1 MWLSDC
7 TENHKCY
14 SVKTKPVLPTRI
26 IAINMEQDGDA
37 RIMLGN
43 GRRGDYFAL
52 SYCWGA
58 GTHPHS
64 LTTRNR
70 QQYMTSLPIYD
81 LPNTLANAI
90 NITRRLGLQFL
101 WIDALCIVQDDDRD
115 WQRESAKM
123 AEVYGNA
130 FCTISATGASN
141 SATGCYSPRSALSIS
156 AASWHLYGSD
166 TDQKITGL
174 LLIPGLPE
182 WDISVNRA
190 PLNNRAWTLQERALS
205 HRIIHWTKH
214 KLVWECQQQNAS
226 ETWPSGIPDSVA
238 INAIQDGV
246 QNVEESQNYPEL
258 WRLVDTDGNGLL
270 GVQVQVPTSIENIFS
285 HQESIDDL
293 MHLWRAM
300 VIEAS
305 GRHLTKDSDILPAL
319 SGLAQIV
326 QKRTRQNYLAGHW
339 QSDLPT
345 SILWRAL
352 NTTKI
357 PLPKKHRASTFPAP
371 TWSWASIVGQIV
383 FPDKSEQVHSE
394 YLPGITILKAS
405 TTLAGLDPFG
415 HVTGGYLK
423 VSGKSSRTLAA
434 KHTYG
439 TTGNY

>member
-1 MWLSDC
+1 
-7 TENHKCY
+7 
-14 SVKTKPVLPTRI
+14 
-26 IAINMEQDGDA
+26 
-37 RIMLGN
+37 
-43 GRRGDYFAL
+43 
-52 SYCWGA
+52 
-58 GTHPHS
+58 
-64 LTTRNR
+64 
-70 QQYMTSLPIYD
+70 MTSLPIND

-90 NITRRLGLQFL
+90 SITRRLGLQFL

-130 FCTISATGASN
+130 FYTISATGASD

-156 AASWHLYGSD
+156 AASCHLYGSD
-166 TDQKITGL
+166 TDQKITGP

-214 KLVWECQQQNAS
+214 ELVWECQQQKAS

-238 INAIQDGV
+238 INAIQD
-246 QNVEESQNYPEL
+246 
-258 WRLVDTDGNGLL
+258 
-270 GVQVQVPTSIENIFS
+270 
-285 HQESIDDL
+285 
-293 MHLWRAM
+293 
-300 VIEAS
+300 
-305 GRHLTKDSDILPAL
+305 
-319 SGLAQIV
+319 
-326 QKRTRQNYLAGHW
+326 GHW

-383 FPDKSEQVHSE
+383 FPDKPEQVHSE

-415 HVTGGYLK
+415 HVTGGFLK
-423 VSGKSSRTLAA
+423 VSGKLSRTLAA

-439 TTGNY
+439 TTGCYYETRIYEGLPEEEKAATALPCGRTIRLYSCWPASEGERGRQDSMSPSIQASPG